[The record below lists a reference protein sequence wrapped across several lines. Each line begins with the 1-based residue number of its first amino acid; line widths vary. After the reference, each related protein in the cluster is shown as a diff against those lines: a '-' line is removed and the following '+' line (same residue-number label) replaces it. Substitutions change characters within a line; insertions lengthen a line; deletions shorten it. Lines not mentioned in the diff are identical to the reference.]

1 VIAITVAITVAIT
14 KINKNKKIK
23 DILIFQKGFTCFI

>member
-1 VIAITVAITVAIT
+1 VNAITLAIT
-14 KINKNKKIK
+14 KNKKNKKII